1 MKQLKILFK
10 DSQQALEFC
19 DHARTSGLYLWD
31 CDSLEREIILNYSKS
46 LPQTLKNTKS
56 WYYDLD
62 AEAQFNRW
70 IAWMTVSG
78 YQFTIKNITGK
89 KP

>member
-1 MKQLKILFK
+1 MKQLKIQFK
-10 DSQQALEFC
+10 NSMDALEFV
-19 DHARTSGLYLWD
+19 DKARTSGLYLWD
-31 CDSLEREIILNYSKS
+31 CDGLEREILLNYSKP
-46 LPQTLKNTKS
+46 LPLALKNTKS